1 MVTAKGRTSAGVD
14 IVTALYRG
22 PATRSLDWIVSA
34 SEDEMLRYLGPEV
47 RCPRCGD
54 TLRQDSLWSKPNL
67 ADAHGHTFSN
77 IRALVV
83 ELYQRGVLRRSGA
96 YGARPSTS
104 AGRHA
109 FKAAG

>member
-1 MVTAKGRTSAGVD
+1 MVAARGQSSAGVD
-14 IVTALYRG
+14 IVTTLYRG

-47 RCPRCGD
+47 PCPRCGD
-54 TLRQDSLWSKPNL
+54 TLRQDSLWSTPNL
-67 ADAHGHTFSN
+67 ADARGHTFSN

-83 ELYQRGVLRRSGA
+83 ELYQRGMLRPSGA
-96 YGARPSTS
+96 CAARPSVGES
-104 AGRHA
+104 PHA